1 MTIYR
6 IFRSRHTAVQA
17 SLALLGAAC
26 AQISVAQTTMGPNA
40 EAATASAANPAV
52 QVPPVSYRSVFKE
65 TSLGVEKDTEEWRKA
80 NDEVGKFLRGHVDIL
95 KWEEQENAKAMKEPM
110 TQPIA
115 EPSPAGAIAPKPA
128 ATKPVAPPVHQH

>member
-6 IFRSRHTAVQA
+6 IFRYRHTAVHA

-26 AQISVAQTTMGPNA
+26 AQISVAQTTMAPTA
-40 EAATASAANPAV
+40 EPATGSAANPAA

-65 TSLGVEKDTEEWRKA
+65 TSLGVEKDTDDWRKA
-80 NDEVGKFLRGHVDIL
+80 NNEVGKFLRGHVDIL

-110 TQPIA
+110 T
-115 EPSPAGAIAPKPA
+115 EPALVAPKPA
-128 ATKPVAPPVHQH
+128 ATKPVAPPAHQH

>member
-6 IFRSRHTAVQA
+6 IFRSRQIAVQA

-26 AQISVAQTTMGPNA
+26 AQISVAQTTMASTA
-40 EAATASAANPAV
+40 EPATASAANPAA

-65 TSLGVEKDTEEWRKA
+65 TSLGVEKDTDDWRKA

-110 TQPIA
+110 T
-115 EPSPAGAIAPKPA
+115 EPAPVAPKPA
-128 ATKPVAPPVHQH
+128 ATKPVAPPAHQH